1 MGFGLWKRLLVCI
14 PLLLG
19 CTRYRQDVDYDHP
32 VEYSWIEPELSSEF
46 SLFEGVAWQPGIVQ
60 AVHPWLIDQS
70 KVGNQNILDLFSGP
84 GVIAVTCA
92 VESPKSVL
100 SVAESEVAAACTRYN
115 VAAHNQDALV
125 TVRRVDWNA
134 EPLLP
139 TSDKFAGIIATLLIG
154 DAEPDDAEPDDKNLD
169 RRIAILL
176 ECVNGNLELGGWA
189 IAVCQD
195 QEVADRL
202 TAAAISSGATI
213 VTSGPSSSLLLVL
226 EIKRA
231 VATIAPPGEAVPA
244 QK

>member
-32 VEYSWIEPELSSEF
+32 VEYSWIEPELSGEF

-154 DAEPDDAEPDDKNLD
+154 DAEPDDKNLD

-176 ECVNGNLELGGWA
+176 ECVNENLELGGWA

-213 VTSGPSSSLLLVL
+213 VASGLNASLFPVL